1 MYNMT
6 IKHSLKE
13 KLFSFK
19 ESENNGY
26 TKVQVDMQNRY
37 TRDEVQH

>member
-26 TKVQVDMQNRY
+26 TKVQVDMHRY
-37 TRDEVQH
+37 TCDEVQH